1 MNKPLP
7 KTDAGIFLWMT
18 WQGMQKAGLDCQ
30 AIFASVGM
38 DGAAPDTSQRRINS
52 PQARF
57 WQAAEEVSGDP
68 DIGLHTAELMPPFR
82 GQVLEY
88 LFLSSPTF
96 EEGLLRVVRYGRLLS
111 DALDP
116 DVSVHDD
123 HVRLRGFNHP
133 VRHYLE
139 AAILV
144 VVRFLGHVTDGDFQ
158 PTEIWLPHASGA
170 SDSEYRRVFG
180 CPVRLGMEEGAILFD
195 RVLMARPSP
204 AAEPELLAV
213 HETLA
218 RQRLTDLE
226 RRDLIAR
233 VEQELGDLLERG
245 DVRLERVAE
254 RLEMTPRALKEELSR
269 SEMPFKSLVARYR
282 ERLARRLLART
293 EEPLDQIIYLTGFS
307 EPAAFTRAFKR
318 WTGETPTEY
327 RRRRR
332 DE

>member
-1 MNKPLP
+1 MSNTLP

-18 WQGMQKAGLDCQ
+18 WQAIQAMGLDCQ

-38 DGAAPDTSQRRINS
+38 DGEAPDTNQRRINS

-57 WQAAEEVSGDP
+57 WQAAEAVSGDP
-68 DIGLHTAELMPPFR
+68 DIGLHTAERMPPFR

-96 EEGLLRVVRYGRLLS
+96 EEGLYRAVRYGRLLS

-116 DVSVHDD
+116 GVSVEGDR
-123 HVRLRGFNHP
+123 VRLYGFDHP

-139 AAILV
+139 AAVLV
-144 VVRFLGHVTDGDFQ
+144 VVRFLEHVTDGDLQ
-158 PTEIWLPHASGA
+158 PKEIWLPHASGA
-170 SDSEYRRVFG
+170 SDAEYRRVFG
-180 CPVRLGMEEGAILFD
+180 CPVRLGMEEGAILFG
-195 RVLMARPSP
+195 RALMARPSP

-213 HETLA
+213 HENLA
-218 RQRLTDLE
+218 QQRLADLE
-226 RRDLIAR
+226 RRDRIAR

-245 DVRLERVAE
+245 DVSLERVAE
-254 RLEMTPRALKEELSR
+254 RLGVTPRALKEELS
-269 SEMPFKSLVARYR
+269 EAGMPFRNLVARYR

-293 EEPLDQIIYLTGFS
+293 DEPLDQIIYLTGFS

-318 WTGETPTEY
+318 WTGETPTAY
-327 RRRRR
+327 RQRRRG
-332 DE
+332 E